1 MRNIEDIAE
10 YIICDFIKQT
20 SVEKFKEL
28 KEIVENER

>member
-10 YIICDFIKQT
+10 YIIRDFIKHT

-28 KEIVENER
+28 KELVENE